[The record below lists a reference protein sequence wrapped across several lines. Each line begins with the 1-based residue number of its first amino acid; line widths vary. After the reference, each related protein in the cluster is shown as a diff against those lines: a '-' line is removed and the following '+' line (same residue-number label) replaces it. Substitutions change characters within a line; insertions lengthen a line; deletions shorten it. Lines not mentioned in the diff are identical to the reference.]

1 MSGDLAPF
9 DVCGPLPVGTV
20 VLEASAGT
28 GKTTTIASLAVRYVA
43 EGVVRL
49 PELLLVTFGRLAT
62 SELRERVRDRLV
74 EVERALRTGDL
85 PADDPVITLLAGTD
99 SQIRAARLTVALAEF
114 DAATIT
120 TTHGF
125 CQQMLASLGT
135 IGDVEPDARLVP
147 DIADLEAEVVDDL
160 YLRKYK
166 DTAEPLLT
174 RDGGPADRARGDQR
188 LRRRRW
194 SRPTRLPGRPHGTR
208 TGSPSPRA
216 PSCSAASA
224 RSTCSTT
231 TTCWCSC
238 GTRSWTARSPPS
250 ASGRGTA
257 S

>member
-1 MSGDLAPF
+1 MTGDLAPF
-9 DVCGPLPVGTV
+9 DVCGPLPAGTV

-28 GKTTTIASLAVRYVA
+28 GKTTTIASLAARYVA

-85 PADDPVITLLAGTD
+85 PDDDPVIALLAGTERVE
-99 SQIRAARLTVALAEF
+99 RAARLTVALAEF

-147 DIADLEAEVVDDL
+147 DIADLEVQPL
-160 YLRKYK
+160 YTYHL
-166 DTAEPLLT
+166 
-174 RDGGPADRARGDQR
+174 
-188 LRRRRW
+188 
-194 SRPTRLPGRPHGTR
+194 
-208 TGSPSPRA
+208 
-216 PSCSAASA
+216 CIV
-224 RSTCSTT
+224 
-231 TTCWCSC
+231 
-238 GTRSWTARSPPS
+238 
-250 ASGRGTA
+250 
-257 S
+257 